1 MYVDSLR
8 CIKCLRSV
16 EVKDDID
23 PYLCHVAECPF
34 CGRDFLFDLE
44 DDDDQEDDSS

>member
-8 CIKCLRSV
+8 CTNCSCLV

-23 PYLCHVAECPF
+23 PYLCHVAECPY
-34 CGRDFLFDLE
+34 CGRDFLFDL
-44 DDDDQEDDSS
+44 DDDDPEDDSP